1 MAIKQILT
9 HVLLVVFLD
18 VRRGWVK
25 LSRESGS
32 RRPMYFSLSFTCKCK
47 MIDYDSP
54 IFSSTD
60 CVIRCNDTIWI
71 YLGYFD
77 ITGID
82 RYSMYSI

>member
-1 MAIKQILT
+1 MGETLT
-9 HVLLVVFLD
+9 R
-18 VRRGWVK
+18 VR
-25 LSRESGS
+25 LAQADD
-32 RRPMYFSLSFTCKCK
+32 FSLSFTCKCK